1 MGRGVA
7 ELRVMLSLLPQLLVS
22 GISTGMLY
30 ALIALSMTVVYRA
43 TTVVNFG
50 HGDMVAAGAYAVFVF
65 GMGFGLPF
73 LVALVLAI
81 ALLFVA
87 GFAAQRWLMRPII
100 AGPHLSLAM
109 MALAIGYT
117 LRGALR
123 LEWGN
128 ETINLTRPYPQ
139 DAYMLGNVVVT
150 TDDLVIWGFVLM
162 LLGALFVLLQV
173 TPLGK
178 VIQATFQNQRGAA
191 LIGINVPAFHA
202 AIWGGGAA
210 LGALGGVLL
219 AMITPL
225 TPDLGQWTLVQGFAA
240 MTLGGFGSLGGSV
253 AGGILLGLTEK
264 LLGFYVN
271 TMFIEIT
278 GYLVPILVLLLRPQ
292 GLFGRRAVVRV

>member
-1 MGRGVA
+1 
-7 ELRVMLSLLPQLLVS
+7 MLSLLPQLALLPQLIVS
-22 GISTGMLY
+22 GISSGMLY

-65 GMGFGLPF
+65 AMGFGLPF
-73 LVALVLAI
+73 LVAMALAI
-81 ALLFVA
+81 GVLFLA
-87 GFAAQRWLMRPII
+87 GFAVQRWLMQPII
-100 AGPHLSLAM
+100 AGPHLSLAV
-109 MALAIGYT
+109 MALAVGYA

-139 DAYMLGNVVVT
+139 DAYMLGDVVIT
-150 TDDLVIWGFVLM
+150 SDDMVICSFVL
-162 LLGALFVLLQV
+162 LLLAALFVLLQV

-178 VIQATFQNQRGAA
+178 VIQATFQSQRGAA
-191 LIGINVPAFHA
+191 LVGINVPAFHA
-202 AIWGGGAA
+202 VMWGGGAA
-210 LGALGGVLL
+210 LGAVGGILL
-219 AMITPL
+219 SMITPL

-240 MTLGGFGSLGGSV
+240 MTLGGFGSLGGAV

-292 GLFGRRAVVRV
+292 GLFGRRAIVRV